1 MSEQKTK
8 TNTEL
13 NDMKPSPKN
22 QTWMERNLPTLVGGG
37 TFGLLILLTLLMYL
51 ANN

>member
-8 TNTEL
+8 KITEN
-13 NDMKPSPKN
+13 NDTEPSRKN

-37 TFGLLILLTLLMYL
+37 TFGLLILLTLAMYL